1 MKIHLIIP
9 GSDSQ
14 VLITSKVLIEEEY
27 VNNLFSF
34 AYQANEKFQLH
45 LWNGLINHVNN
56 TRNENNV

>member
-14 VLITSKVLIEEEY
+14 ALITSKVLIEEEY

-34 AYQANEKFQLH
+34 A
-45 LWNGLINHVNN
+45 
-56 TRNENNV
+56 